1 MPTKRSNIG
10 SDNPAVVEVGDVTPI
25 KQNEIPRPRL
35 IRILS
40 QQAMIYRYGLDSDG
54 ATLVAARL
62 RQMVRELAYGRGYGL
77 DEDAERCVLDGDA
90 GVPQD
95 R

>member
-1 MPTKRSNIG
+1 
-10 SDNPAVVEVGDVTPI
+10 
-25 KQNEIPRPRL
+25 
-35 IRILS
+35 
-40 QQAMIYRYGLDSDG
+40 MIDRYGLDSDG
-54 ATLVAARL
+54 TTLVAVQL
-62 RQMVRELAYGRGYGL
+62 RQRVRDLVHEQGSGV